1 MLQLARRS
9 ANVTHR
15 LRSAEEWR
23 NLFASALPDAL
34 FGCLAGA
41 DEEVALSVMHALEHM
56 VAGPAEE
63 LATARSVVDAPRAAD
78 APVAAMNGH
87 PANVEVQKRALL
99 VLHQLEYADR
109 VDADRA
115 PAASAA
121 VSRAL
126 EARSAEH
133 YIGTVGP
140 AVLICM
146 HNAAGNATNHEYDL

>member
-63 LATARSVVDAPRAAD
+63 LAVARSVVDAPRAAD
-78 APVAAMNGH
+78 ALVAAMNGH
-87 PANVEVQKRALL
+87 PAEARPAG
-99 VLHQLEYADR
+99 A
-109 VDADRA
+109 A
-115 PAASAA
+115 PAG
-121 VSRAL
+121 VRGPRGRGPRA
-126 EARSAEH
+126 
-133 YIGTVGP
+133 G
-140 AVLICM
+140 C
-146 HNAAGNATNHEYDL
+146 NATNHEYDL